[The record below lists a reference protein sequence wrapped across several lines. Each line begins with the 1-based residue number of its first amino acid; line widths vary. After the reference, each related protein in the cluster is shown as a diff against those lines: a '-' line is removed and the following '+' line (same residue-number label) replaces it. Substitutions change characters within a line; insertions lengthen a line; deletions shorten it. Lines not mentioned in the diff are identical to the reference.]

1 MIDIGVNLFH
11 DNFPHPEKI
20 ISSAVAAD
28 IKAILIIT
36 SEEEDYYQNLQ
47 FCKNLSNNQ
56 IELLTT
62 IGLHPHRA
70 QDKTD
75 WIARTLKS
83 LNSGDKK
90 LIKAIGEC
98 GLDYYRMISPKEI
111 QIKEFEKQI
120 LLSQDYDLPL
130 YLHERSAIDDML
142 SMISNLKQKKIIHCF
157 TGGPEAAYQYLKQDC
172 FFGIS
177 SWLCDPRR
185 NQDLINAIKI
195 IPLEKIMLETDSPY
209 LLPPAYYKKF
219 KQKINEPRF
228 LSIIA
233 DKIAEIKNI
242 PVNQVIDT
250 TTQNSNCFFSFNK
263 KSSQNYLAF

>member
-111 QIKEFEKQI
+111 QIKEFE
-120 LLSQDYDLPL
+120 
-130 YLHERSAIDDML
+130 
-142 SMISNLKQKKIIHCF
+142 
-157 TGGPEAAYQYLKQDC
+157 AAYQYLKQDC

-250 TTQNSNCFFSFNK
+250 TTQNSNCFFSFNMTI
-263 KSSQNYLAF
+263 